1 MSPPG
6 QTASFTVAFITG
18 AAQGIGKDIALRL
31 ADEGFNVAIN
41 DIPSNAANLD
51 SVAKEVA
58 AKGRTALPLLG
69 DVSQED
75 AVRTMVEKT
84 VAVLGR
90 LDVVL
95 DTEAFDRSLAVN
107 VRGVMLCYKYAA
119 RQMIKQGNGG
129 RILGGP
135 AAASYVASKFAVR
148 GLTQCLALE
157 LAPHHITVNAYSPG
171 VILTPMSAVCGLPPD
186 GPSAS
191 PEVVSSLVSYLVKP
205 EAYFITGQAITMDG
219 GVVFS

>member
-90 LDVVL
+90 LDVV
-95 DTEAFDRSLAVN
+95 R
-107 VRGVMLCYKYAA
+107 
-119 RQMIKQGNGG
+119 
-129 RILGGP
+129 
-135 AAASYVASKFAVR
+135 
-148 GLTQCLALE
+148 
-157 LAPHHITVNAYSPG
+157 APH
-171 VILTPMSAVCGLPPD
+171 
-186 GPSAS
+186 
-191 PEVVSSLVSYLVKP
+191 
-205 EAYFITGQAITMDG
+205 
-219 GVVFS
+219 